1 MGMKLQRS
9 ERMSAF
15 PVRPYGS
22 WKSPIT
28 AAQIAS
34 SAIGL
39 SEIRLDGETTYW
51 LEMRPTEG
59 GRSVVVR
66 RRPDGIMEDC
76 VPEDCSARTRVHEY
90 GGGSYLAGGGTLYF
104 SNFSDH
110 RVYRLQPDGV
120 PEPLTPA
127 QGLRYADF
135 VWDASRKRL
144 ICVRED
150 HTRAGEPQNAIVGL
164 GVEAGGPGTVL
175 ASGRDF
181 YAAPRLSPDGNA
193 LAWIEW
199 SHPHMPWDAAELW
212 VAPLQENGALGQ
224 PRHVAGGKGESALQ
238 PLWSP
243 DGILYFAWERG
254 DWWNLHRFAGGR
266 IETLTDLEAEF
277 ATPPWVFGMQ
287 NYAFVSAAHIVCS
300 FTRHGIWTL
309 AHLDTRMRRL
319 AEIDLPFTDIAS
331 IQCGGAQA
339 VFLAGSP
346 SEPLSVIRLE
356 LETGRHEV
364 LRRSTTFAVGPKYLS
379 APEPVEFLS
388 TDGRT
393 AHGLFYPPKN
403 PDFVAPGAERPPLV
417 VMIHGGPTSM
427 ASTALRLNIQYY
439 TSRGVAVLDVN
450 YGGSTGYGRAYRERL
465 NGAWGIVDVD
475 DCCVCAAALAAQ
487 GRVDGKRLAIR
498 GGSAGGYTTL
508 ACLAFRKVFAA
519 GASHYGV
526 SDCELLTQDTHKFE
540 SRYLDTLI
548 GPYPERRN
556 LYIAR
561 SPLHHLEG
569 LDRPVIFFQ
578 GLDDKVVPPNQAE
591 MLYNALRTRKI
602 PTAYVPFDGEQ
613 HGFRKAETIVRAIEA
628 EYAFFARIFGFEPAD
643 PIPLLPIE
651 NL

>member
-1 MGMKLQRS
+1 MPAPR
-9 ERMSAF
+9 
-15 PVRPYGS
+15 VRPYGS

-34 SAIGL
+34 GALGL
-39 SEIRLDGETTYW
+39 SEVRLSGREIYW
-51 LEMRPTEG
+51 LEMRPAQG

-66 RRPDGIMEDC
+66 RRTDGAIEDC
-76 VPEDCSARTRVHEY
+76 IPRGFNTRTRVHEY
-90 GGGSYLAGGGTLYF
+90 GGGSYLVADETLYF
-104 SNFSDH
+104 SNFADQ
-110 RVYRLQPDGV
+110 RLYRLRQGE
-120 PEPLTPA
+120 EPAPLSPS
-127 QGLRYADF
+127 QDLRYADH
-135 VWDASRKRL
+135 VWDARRRR
-144 ICVRED
+144 IVCIQED
-150 HTRAGEPQNAIVGL
+150 HTKGGEPRNSIVAL
-164 GVEAGGPGTVL
+164 DVQAGGPGTVL

-212 VAPLQENGALGQ
+212 VAPVLGNGALGQ
-224 PRHVAGGKGESALQ
+224 PRRVAGGRGESALQ

-254 DWWNLHRFAGGR
+254 DWWNLHRLADGG

-287 NYAFVSAAHIVCS
+287 NYAFVSPTRLVCS
-300 FTRHGIWTL
+300 FTRHGMWSL
-309 AHLDTRMRRL
+309 ARLDTRTRQL

-331 IQCGGAQA
+331 IQCDGARA

-346 SEPLSVIRLE
+346 SEPLSVVRLD

-364 LRRSTTFAVGPKYLS
+364 LRRSTTLAVGPEYLS
-379 APEPVEFLS
+379 TPEPIEFPS

-393 AHGLFYPPKN
+393 THGLFYPPKN
-403 PDFVAPGAERPPLV
+403 PDFFAPEAERPPLV

-427 ASTALRLNIQYY
+427 VSTALRLNIQYY
-439 TSRGVAVLDVN
+439 TSRGIAVLDVN

-465 NGAWGIVDVD
+465 YGEWGVVDVD
-475 DCCVCAAALAAQ
+475 DCCFGAAALAAEE
-487 GRVDGKRLAIR
+487 RVDGKRLAIR

-519 GASHYGV
+519 GASHYGI
-526 SDCELLTQDTHKFE
+526 SDCEILAQDTHKFE

-548 GPYPERRN
+548 GPYPERRD
-556 LYIAR
+556 LYVER
-561 SPLHHLEG
+561 SPLHHLGG

-578 GLDDKVVPPNQAE
+578 GLDDEVVPPNQAKI
-591 MLYNALRTRKI
+591 LFDALRRRGVV
-602 PTAYVPFDGEQ
+602 TAYVPFEGEQ
-613 HGFRKAETIVRAIEA
+613 HGFRKAENICRALEG
-628 EYAFFARIFGFEPAD
+628 ELYFFARVLGFEPAD
-643 PIPLLPIE
+643 LIPPVPIE